1 MSIIKT
7 CEEYVLRELENIQR
21 ENKVLKADKQFQKN
35 NMIRLKKKTKD

>member
-21 ENKVLKADKQFQKN
+21 ENKVLKADKQF
-35 NMIRLKKKTKD
+35 

>member
-21 ENKVLKADKQFQKN
+21 ENKVLKADK
-35 NMIRLKKKTKD
+35 